1 MPPKVMQAPV
11 TRSRGSLPGTEP
23 SLRVDSVRPGELAAV
38 LDRFQEIEH
47 LSLDCFDT
55 VVWRYTDQS
64 FDVFFAAAQ
73 CSAHR
78 ALGIT
83 ARARRTAEST
93 ARTLARFRS
102 GRREVTLDQIY
113 RVAVDQLSAEQVREL
128 SEQELA
134 AECDL
139 CFAHPAAVEL
149 IRSAD
154 ARGVPVTI
162 VSDTYFDERQLRSLL
177 AHVLPGDAMSAIR
190 RVVCSSEH
198 RVAKAEGLFEIA
210 YGDESVHRERILH
223 VGDNVVSDY
232 RAALEAGLQAVH
244 LLQRD
249 GEEIERDSMRA
260 SALAILDSRLRD
272 KVPLHAPYRGP
283 LSTWKAQGDELALGG
298 SVLGPILHAFARWVA
313 QQRRRIVES
322 GKRAKFVFL
331 LRDGHLPFLAS
342 QAVDCAQ
349 DCFVARISRFTA
361 FAASFRSRHDIE
373 DYLARFVW
381 TRRFHVIARQ
391 LLLPE
396 EMATKLVA
404 RATAAADPVAAFC
417 EGVRSPR
424 VIETIVASSER
435 FRRRMKRHLERE
447 AGMQRGD
454 SIVFVDVGYLGTAQ
468 RVLKPVFEQEWGVE
482 LHGRYLLAVGTP
494 SEEYRGM
501 IDASWCDERVMDS
514 LVPYLSL
521 VDNLCA
527 SPGGSVEDYNED
539 GQPVLADLLLDQ
551 EQVGRVQRLQAECV
565 RFVQHAEAFLR
576 SSGDRVSHQWLREG
590 ALGELVRL
598 VYFPTASEL
607 RVLSGFQVEVN
618 LGSRE
623 SRALFD
629 ADAGLERLRLH
640 GPGAG
645 NGHSVTAHYPAG
657 MRAAGLE
664 LSLSLFAQQR
674 FALDVPRT
682 SWTCRSDDLDV
693 LLLRGN
699 ESARANVRA
708 SATHDGYFSA
718 NVPMGER
725 DLHIGLLLGRYAW
738 IQVHSATLVPL
749 SRLAGDADGLNILPS
764 LIFDGVRD
772 HGHGVYECLGAEA
785 LAMIPSGV
793 NPFEESVACRFVFR
807 PIARRQ

>member
-1 MPPKVMQAPV
+1 MPHNVMQAPV
-11 TRSRGSLPGTEP
+11 TRSPGNVPGP

-38 LDRFQEIEH
+38 LDRFPGIEH

-55 VVWRYTDQS
+55 VVWRYTDRP

-73 CSAHR
+73 HSAHR

-93 ARTLARFRS
+93 ARTLAKFRS
-102 GRREVTLDQIY
+102 GRREVTLAEVY
-113 RVAVDQLSAEQVREL
+113 RLAVDQLSAEQVREL

-149 IRSAD
+149 LRSAG
-154 ARGVPVTI
+154 AKGLPVTI
-162 VSDTYFDERQLRSLL
+162 VSDTYFDERQLRRLL
-177 AHVLPGDAMSAIR
+177 AHVLPIDAMSAVG

-198 RVAKAEGLFEIA
+198 GVAKAEGLFEIA
-210 YGDESVHRERILH
+210 YGDESVRRERMLH

-249 GEEIERDSMRA
+249 GEEIERESMRA
-260 SALAILDSRLRD
+260 SALSILDSRVRD

-283 LSTWKAQGDELALGG
+283 LSTWQVQGDESALGG
-298 SVLGPILHAFARWVA
+298 GVLGPILHAFARWVG
-313 QQRRRIVES
+313 QERRRLEES
-322 GKRAKFVFL
+322 GKREKFVFL

-342 QAVDCAQ
+342 QAIGGNQ

-361 FAASFRSRHDIE
+361 FAASFRSRHDID

-396 EMATKLVA
+396 EIATKLVA
-404 RATAAADPVAAFC
+404 RATAAADPVTAFC

-424 VIETIVASSER
+424 IVEAIIASSER

-447 AGMQRGD
+447 TGMQRGD

-482 LHGRYLLAVGTP
+482 LRGRYLLAVGTP
-494 SEEYRGM
+494 TEEYRGM
-501 IDASWCDERVMDS
+501 VDASWCDERVMDS
-514 LVPYLSL
+514 LVPHLSL

-527 SPGGSVEDYNED
+527 CPGGSVEDYAED
-539 GQPVLADLLLDQ
+539 GHPVLADLLLDQ
-551 EQVGRVQRLQAECV
+551 EQIGRVQRLQAECV

-576 SSGDRVSHQWLREG
+576 SSGDRVSHEWLREG

-598 VYFPTASEL
+598 IYFPTASEL

-640 GPGAG
+640 GPGVDV
-645 NGHSVTAHYPAG
+645 GHSTIAARYPAG
-657 MRAAGLE
+657 LRAAGLE

-674 FALDVPRT
+674 FALDVSRT
-682 SWTCRSDDLDV
+682 NWTCRSDDLDV

-699 ESARANVRA
+699 ESARASARA
-708 SATHDGYFSA
+708 LATHDGYFSA
-718 NVPMGER
+718 IVPVGER
-725 DLHIGLLLGRYAW
+725 DLHVGLVLGRYAW

-749 SRLAGDADGLNILPS
+749 SRLPGDAEGLEILPL
-764 LIFDGVRD
+764 LILDGMRD
-772 HGHGVYECLGAEA
+772 HGHGVYECIGPGA

-793 NPFEESVACRFVFR
+793 NPFEEPVACRFVFR